1 MSKNP
6 LKLIAVSPENYQSL
20 KDLGKAGDSFNDV
33 ITKLLHLELM
43 KLKEKQENLSI
54 SLAGAPTPNH
64 KTCQPIF
71 FILKARRQKL
81 IAMKECKTAI
91 DKLSEPKLGRKS
103 RNEPDCG

>member
-43 KLKEKQENLSI
+43 KLKEKPENLSI
-54 SLAGAPTPNH
+54 SLAGGTNPQPPDMPA
-64 KTCQPIF
+64 KTFYP
-71 FILKARRQKL
+71 KD
-81 IAMKECKTAI
+81 KEAKI
-91 DKLSEPKLGRKS
+91 NSHESMR
-103 RNEPDCG
+103 DCNK

>member
-54 SLAGAPTPNH
+54 SLAGAQPPTTRH
-64 KTCQPIF
+64 VSQYF
-71 FILKARRQKL
+71 
-81 IAMKECKTAI
+81 
-91 DKLSEPKLGRKS
+91 LS
-103 RNEPDCG
+103 